1 MNGFLDQV
9 RGEYRNKL
17 DVDLI
22 ERAYLYAQN
31 AHKDQTRESGEPYF
45 MHPCA
50 VASILLELEM
60 DSATIAAALLHDVVE
75 DTPSTLDEIRR
86 LFGDEIAQLVSG
98 LTKIGKV
105 EYQNTE
111 ERQAE
116 NIRRMLLAMSN
127 DIRVILI
134 KLADRLHNMR
144 TLQYREQ
151 SKQKAVARETLDI
164 YAPLAHRLGI
174 FSIKCELEDLSL
186 YYLDR
191 EGYEEIAHLIEAYS
205 QREAEIAEIIKTIRA
220 RLEEM
225 GIKAQVDGRTKHFYS
240 IYKKMHQKER
250 SFEQIFD
257 IMAVRI
263 VVESLK
269 DCYGALGMVHTMW
282 KPIPGRFKDYIAV
295 PKENLYQS
303 LHTTL
308 MGERGR
314 PFEVQIRTVEM
325 HRTAEYGIAAH
336 WKYKEQRTNATDLD
350 NKLQWLRSILEWQTD
365 TSDAKEFMD
374 SLKMDLFSSEI
385 FVFTPRS
392 DVINLPAGATPI
404 DFAYMIHSAIGNKCV
419 GARVNGRMVQLDAQ
433 LKTGDIVEIITSN
446 SAKGPSR
453 DWLKIAKSPQARS
466 KIRAWFK
473 RECKE
478 ENIEKGRSMLEEACK
493 RIGIPMPELMRPEW
507 LKKIYK
513 RFTINNQED
522 MYAAVGY
529 GGIPAGQII
538 GRLQQEYRQEV
549 RENQRRALEELLK
562 RDADDTASAE
572 AQEEKAVNKARSGH
586 GVTVKGYSGML
597 VRFARCCSPV
607 PNDEIVGFITR
618 GRGVSVHRKDCPNI
632 GDMLKDPSRIIEVAW
647 EDDNASEYRTQFK
660 VLAYDRP
667 GLFVD
672 ITNTIA
678 ANNVKLQEVN
688 AKIATQG
695 VAEMFFVVEIS
706 GKQQLE
712 NLMKALKR
720 MPEVKDVFRSGK

>member
-1 MNGFLDQV
+1 MNGFLDRV
-9 RGEYRNKL
+9 VGEYRNRL

-22 ERAYLYAQN
+22 ERAYHYAQN
-31 AHKDQTRESGEPYF
+31 AHQDQTRESGEPYF
-45 MHPCA
+45 VHPCA
-50 VASILLELEM
+50 VAGILLELEM

-75 DTPSTLDEIRR
+75 DTPSTSDEIQR

-98 LTKIGKV
+98 LTKLGKV
-105 EYQNTE
+105 EYQSTE

-116 NIRRMLLAMSN
+116 NIRKMLLAMAN
-127 DIRVILI
+127 DIRIILI

-191 EGYEEIAHLIEAYS
+191 EGYDEITHLIEAYS
-205 QREAEIAEIIKTIRA
+205 QRETEIAEIIQIIRA
-220 RLEEM
+220 RLDEM
-225 GIKAQVDGRTKHFYS
+225 GIQAQVDGRTKHFYS
-240 IYKKMHQKER
+240 IYKKMRQKER

-269 DCYGALGMVHTMW
+269 DCYGALGMVHTLW

-308 MGERGR
+308 MGEHGR

-325 HRTAEYGIAAH
+325 HRTAEFGIAAH
-336 WKYKEQRTNATDLD
+336 WQYKEQRAGSSDLD
-350 NKLQWLRSILEWQTD
+350 HKLQWLRSILEWQTD
-365 TSDAKEFMD
+365 TSDAREFMD
-374 SLKMDLFSSEI
+374 TLKMDLFSSEI

-392 DVINLPAGATPI
+392 DVINLPTGATPI

-446 SAKGPSR
+446 SARGPSR
-453 DWLKIAKSPQARS
+453 DWLKIVKSPQARS

-478 ENIEKGRSMLEEACK
+478 ENIDKGRAMLEEACK
-493 RIGIPMPELMRPEW
+493 RIGLPMAELMRPEW

-513 RFTINNQED
+513 RFTINNLED

-538 GRLQQEYRQEV
+538 SRLQQEYRQEV
-549 RENQRRALEELLK
+549 RESQRKALEQLLQN
-562 RDADDTASAE
+562 DATAAE
-572 AQEEKAVNKARSGH
+572 AQEERAVNKARSGH
-586 GVTVKGYSGML
+586 GITVKGHSGML

-618 GRGVSVHRKDCPNI
+618 GRGVSVHRRDCPNI
-632 GDMLKDPSRIIEVAW
+632 GDMLKDPSRIIDVAW
-647 EDDNASEYRTQFK
+647 EGDEASEYRTQFK
-660 VLAYDRP
+660 LLAYDRP

-678 ANNVKLQEVN
+678 ANNVKIQEVN
-688 AKIATQG
+688 AKIDSQG
-695 VAEMFFVVEIS
+695 MAEMFFSVEIS

-712 NLMKALKR
+712 SLMKALKR
-720 MPEVKDVFRSGK
+720 MPEVRDVFRAGK

>member
-1 MNGFLDQV
+1 MEGFLDQV
-9 RGEYRNKL
+9 RREYRDKL
-17 DVDLI
+17 DVELV
-22 ERAYLYAQN
+22 ERAYRYAQK
-31 AHKDQTRESGEPYF
+31 AHIGQNRESGEPYF
-45 MHPCA
+45 VHPCA
-50 VASILLELEM
+50 VARILLELEM
-60 DSATIAAALLHDVVE
+60 DSATISAALLHDVVE
-75 DTPSTLDEIRR
+75 DTPATADEVRQ

-98 LTKIGKV
+98 LTKISKV

-144 TLQYREQ
+144 TLQYTEPE
-151 SKQKAVARETLDI
+151 KQKRVARETLDI

-191 EGYEEIAHLIEAYS
+191 EGYEEIEHLIQAYS
-205 QREAEIAEIIKTIRA
+205 QRESEIAEIIQTIRGK
-220 RLEEM
+220 LEEM
-225 GIKAQVDGRTKHFYS
+225 GIKGHVDGRTKHFYS
-240 IYKKMHQKER
+240 IYKKMHQKEK

-263 VVESLK
+263 VVETLK

-308 MGERGR
+308 MGEHGR
-314 PFEVQIRTVEM
+314 PFEVQIRTEEM

-350 NKLQWLRSILEWQTD
+350 GKLEWLRSILEWQND
-365 TSDAKEFMD
+365 TSDAHEFMD
-374 SLKMDLFSSEI
+374 SLKMDLFSGEI

-404 DFAYMIHSAIGNKCV
+404 DFAYCIHSAVGNKCV
-419 GARVNGRMVQLDAQ
+419 GARVNGRMVQLDAP

-446 SAKGPSR
+446 SSRGPSR

-473 RECKE
+473 KECKD
-478 ENIEKGRSMLEEACK
+478 ENIDKGKAMLEEAFK
-493 RIGIPMPELMRPEW
+493 RVGLPMGEMMRPEW
-507 LKKIYK
+507 LKKLYK
-513 RFTINNQED
+513 RFTVSSLED

-529 GGIPAGQII
+529 GGIPAGQIV
-538 GRLQQEYRQEV
+538 GRLQQEYKQEV
-549 RENQRRALEELLK
+549 REHQRQALEKLLQGEEPELEAVSSGEK
-562 RDADDTASAE
+562 TAA
-572 AQEEKAVNKARSGH
+572 KARSGH

-618 GRGVSVHRKDCPNI
+618 GRGVSVHRRDCPNI

-647 EDDNASEYRTQFK
+647 EGDDNSEYRSQFK

-672 ITNTIA
+672 ITNTIS
-678 ANNVKLQEVN
+678 ANNVKMQEVN
-688 AKIATQG
+688 ARMDAQG
-695 VAEMFFVVEIS
+695 MAEMFFVVEIS

-720 MPEVKDVFRSGK
+720 MPEVKDVFRAAK